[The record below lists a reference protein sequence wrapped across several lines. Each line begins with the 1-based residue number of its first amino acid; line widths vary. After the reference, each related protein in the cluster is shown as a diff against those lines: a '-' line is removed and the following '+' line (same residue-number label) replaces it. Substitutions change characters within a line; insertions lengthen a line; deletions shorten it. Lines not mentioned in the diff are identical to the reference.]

1 MLKIIKYWG
10 YSFEY
15 ADDILKKDRSF
26 ILEAVLLNA
35 SIIKHINPSLKEDK
49 NFISEVLKTCHLL
62 LNISMIILKKIKF
75 IKIYLSSRYYV

>member
-1 MLKIIKYWG
+1 MG

-49 NFISEVLKTCHLL
+49 NFISEVLKTCPLTSEYI
-62 LNISMIILKKIKF
+62 NDNFEKK
-75 IKIYLSSRYYV
+75 